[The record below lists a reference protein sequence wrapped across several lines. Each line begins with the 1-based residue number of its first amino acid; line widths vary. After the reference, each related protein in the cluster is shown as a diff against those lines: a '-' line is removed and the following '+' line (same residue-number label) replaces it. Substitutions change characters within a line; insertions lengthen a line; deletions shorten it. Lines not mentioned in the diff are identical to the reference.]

1 MKKLVLLPTIALA
14 GAMALPTSQAQA
26 IEPVTAGIVGGLAV
40 GALAGSAAANTAY
53 YGPRGHVAYVHDP
66 APVVVAPRRHVR
78 TVRRVVRTAPVVAAE
93 PVVTHAYAWD
103 RPAWGPSV
111 RVGYGYGAYDPWW

>member
-14 GAMALPTSQAQA
+14 GAMALPTGQAQA
-26 IEPVTAGIVGGLAV
+26 FEPVTAGIIGGLAV
-40 GALAGSAAANTAY
+40 GAVAGSAAANTAY
-53 YGPRGHVAYVHDP
+53 YGPRPYAAYAYEP
-66 APVVVAPRRHVR
+66 APVVVTPRRQVR

-93 PVVTHAYAWD
+93 PVVTHSYAWD
-103 RPAWGPSV
+103 RPAYGPSV